1 VKREEQQKEELRRRD
16 TYLGANAERRSAGVR

>member
-16 TYLGANAERRSAGVR
+16 TYLGANAERSAGVR